1 MSLSTALNIAQSSL
15 LNTGRQTSVVSR
27 NVMDARN
34 PDYARRSAVLSSTAP
49 GARVIEIRRA
59 TNEQLFRQNLGSISS
74 FSSQSTLYS
83 GMDRLGLA
91 VNGVDNAFSAA
102 TRISDLQ
109 QALHIYATTP
119 SNNSLAS
126 NAINAAREVVRGLND
141 GTAAIQ
147 TFRAETDQEIAMAV
161 DDLNRLLNQFKD
173 ANKAVTDATR
183 TGRDASDALD
193 QRDALLKKISEYM
206 PVSTITRSDNDMVV
220 VAGDGTTLFETVPR
234 SITFTPSVA
243 YPAGQPG
250 NSVHVDGVPIL
261 MGTGGNTDAGG
272 KIAGLLQLRDDV
284 AVTMQRQLDEIA
296 RGLITA
302 FAEKDPANTAPDVA
316 GLFTWSGAPGVP
328 PPVVPPAGGLID
340 GLAQQ
345 IALNPDFVTDPKVLR
360 DGATY
365 DYNTDNGASF
375 ADLLIEYGERLD
387 QPMNFDPL
395 AGSGDRAGLNSYA
408 TGSIG
413 WFQGLRQEAWRAME
427 AKEALA
433 VRTAEALSND
443 TGVNVDMEMSLLLDL
458 EHSYQ
463 ASARLISAVDDMLA
477 ALLAAV
483 R

>member
-15 LNTGRQTSVVSR
+15 MNTSRQTSVVSR

-59 TNEQLFRQNLGSISS
+59 TNEQLFRQNLSSISS
-74 FSSQSTLYS
+74 LSSQGTLYA
-83 GMDRLGLA
+83 GMDRLGIA
-91 VNGVDNAFSAA
+91 VNGVDNAFSPA
-102 TRISDLQ
+102 TKISDLQ
-109 QALHIYATTP
+109 QALQIYATSP
-119 SNNSLAS
+119 SNNSLAG
-126 NAINAAREVVRGLND
+126 NAINAAREAVRSLND
-141 GTAAIQ
+141 GAAAIQ
-147 TFRAETDQEIAMAV
+147 TFRVEADQEISLAV
-161 DDLNRLLNQFKD
+161 DDLNRLLSQFKD
-173 ANKAVTDATR
+173 ANKAVVNATR

-193 QRDALLKKISEYM
+193 QRDALLKKISEYV
-206 PVSTITRSDNDMVV
+206 PVSTFTRGDNDMVV
-220 VAGDGTTLFETVPR
+220 MAGDGTTLFETVPR
-234 SITFTPSVA
+234 SITFEPSVA
-243 YPAGQPG
+243 HPAGQPG
-250 NSVHVDGVPIL
+250 NAVYVDGVPIR
-261 MGTGGNTDAGG
+261 MGSGGNTDAGG
-272 KIAGLLQLRDDV
+272 KISGLVQLRDDV
-284 AVTMQRQLDEIA
+284 AVTMQRQMDEIA

-302 FAEKDPANTAPDVA
+302 FAEKDPSGVGPDAA

-328 PPVVPPAGGLID
+328 PAGVLID

-345 IALNPDFVTDPKVLR
+345 ITLNQTFADSPDLLR

-365 DYNTDNGASF
+365 LHNIEGGASF
-375 ADLLIEYGERLD
+375 AGLLNEYGERLD
-387 QPMNFDPL
+387 KPMAFDTR
-395 AGSGDRAGLNSYA
+395 AGNGDKAGLNTYS

-413 WFQGLRQEAWRAME
+413 WFQGVRQEAWRATE

-443 TGVNVDMEMSLLLDL
+443 TGVNVDMEMSMLLDL

-463 ASARLISAVDDMLA
+463 ASARLISAVDGMLA

>member
-1 MSLSTALNIAQSSL
+1 MSLSSALNIAQSSL

-59 TNEQLFRQNLGSISS
+59 TNEQLFRQNLSSISS
-74 FSSQSTLYS
+74 LSSQSTLYS
-83 GMDRLGLA
+83 GMDRLGVA

-109 QALHIYATTP
+109 QALQVYATTP
-119 SNNSLAS
+119 SNRSLAG
-126 NAINAAREVVRGLND
+126 NAINAARDVVRGLND
-141 GTAAIQ
+141 ATTAIQ
-147 TFRAETDQEIAMAV
+147 TFRVETDQEISMAV
-161 DDLNRLLNQFKD
+161 NDLNRLLSQFKD

-193 QRDALLKKISEYM
+193 QRDALLKKISEYV

-220 VAGDGTTLFETVPR
+220 IAGDGTTLFETVPR
-234 SITFTPSVA
+234 SITFEPSVA
-243 YPAGQPG
+243 HPAGQPG
-250 NSVHVDGVPIL
+250 NAVYVDGVPLL

-272 KIAGLLQLRDDV
+272 KIAGLVQLRDDV

-302 FAEKDPANTAPDVA
+302 FAEKDPANVGQDVA
-316 GLFTWSGAPGVP
+316 GLFTWSGAPNL
-328 PPVVPPAGGLID
+328 PPAGTMID

-345 IALNPDFVTDPKVLR
+345 ITLNPAFVGNPEVLR

-365 DYNTDNGASF
+365 LHNTEGGSSY

-387 QPMNFDPL
+387 RPMTFDPL
-395 AGSGDRAGLNSYA
+395 AGNGDSSGLNTYA

-413 WFQGLRQEAWRAME
+413 WFQGMRQEAWRATE

-433 VRTAEALSND
+433 VRTAEALSNE
-443 TGVNVDMEMSLLLDL
+443 TGVNVDMEMSMLLDL

-463 ASARLISAVDDMLA
+463 ASARLISAVDEMLA

>member
-83 GMDRLGLA
+83 GMDRLGIA

-109 QALHIYATTP
+109 QALQIYATTP

-141 GTAAIQ
+141 GAAAIQ
-147 TFRAETDQEIAMAV
+147 TFRVETDQEIAMAV
-161 DDLNRLLNQFKD
+161 DDLNRLLSQFKD
-173 ANKAVTDATR
+173 ANQAVMNATR
-183 TGRDASDALD
+183 TGRDGSDALD
-193 QRDALLKKISEYM
+193 QRDALLKKISEYL
-206 PVSTITRSDNDMVV
+206 PVSTFTRGDNDMVV
-220 VAGDGTTLFETVPR
+220 IAGDGTTLFETVPR

-302 FAEKDPANTAPDVA
+302 FAEKDPNPPGDNLP
-316 GLFTWSGAPGVP
+316 GLFTWSGAPAVP
-328 PPVVPPAGGLID
+328 ADGILVD
-340 GLAQQ
+340 GLAQELKLNQ
-345 IALNPDFVTDPKVLR
+345 IYVDDPKLLR
-360 DGATY
+360 DGGQF
-365 DYNTDNGASF
+365 DYNPDDAASF
-375 ADLLIEYGERLD
+375 ADRLIEYGERLD
-387 QPMNFDPL
+387 QPMDFSPL
-395 AGSGDRAGLNSYA
+395 AGNGDRAGLNTYA

-463 ASARLISAVDDMLA
+463 ASARLISAVDEMLA

>member
-1 MSLSTALNIAQSSL
+1 MSLSTALSIAQSSL

-59 TNEQLFRQNLGSISS
+59 TNEQLFRQNLSSISS
-74 FSSQSTLYS
+74 LSSQNTLYS
-83 GMDRLGLA
+83 GMDRLGLV

-109 QALHIYATTP
+109 QALQIYATTP
-119 SNNSLAS
+119 SNSSLAG
-126 NAINAAREVVRGLND
+126 NAINAALEVVRGLND
-141 GTAAIQ
+141 NSVSIQ
-147 TFRAETDQEIAMAV
+147 TFRVEADQEIALAV
-161 DDLNRLLNQFKD
+161 DDLNQLLNQFKD

-183 TGRDASDALD
+183 TGKDASDALD
-193 QRDALLKKISEYM
+193 QRDALLKKISEYL
-206 PVSTITRSDNDMVV
+206 PVSTITRADNDMVV
-220 VAGDGTTLFETVPR
+220 VAADGTTLFETVPR

-243 YPAGQPG
+243 HPAGQPG
-250 NSVHVDGVPIL
+250 NSVYVDGVPLL
-261 MGTGGNTDAGG
+261 MGKGGNTDAGG

-296 RGLITA
+296 RGLITS
-302 FAEKDPANTAPDVA
+302 FAEKDPTNVGPDVT
-316 GLFTWSGAPGVP
+316 GLFSWSGAPGL
-328 PPVVPPAGGLID
+328 PPAGAMID

-345 IALNPDFVTDPKVLR
+345 ITLDPAFAANPELLR

-365 DYNTDNGASF
+365 VRNTGNAAY

-387 QPMNFDPL
+387 QPMDFDPL
-395 AGSGDRAGLNSYA
+395 AGNGGRAGLNSYA
-408 TGSIG
+408 TKSIG

-427 AKEALA
+427 SKEALA
-433 VRTAEALSND
+433 VRTAEALSNE

-463 ASARLISAVDDMLA
+463 ASARLLSAVDEMLA

>member
-91 VNGVDNAFSAA
+91 VNGVDNAFSPA

-109 QALHIYATTP
+109 QALQIYATTP

-126 NAINAAREVVRGLND
+126 NAINAAREAVRSLND

-161 DDLNRLLNQFKD
+161 DDLNGLLNQFKD
-173 ANKAVTDATR
+173 ANKLVMDATR

-193 QRDALLKKISEYM
+193 QRDALLKKISEYV
-206 PVSTITRSDNDMVV
+206 PVSTIIRGDNDMVV
-220 VAGDGTTLFETVPR
+220 ITGDGTTLFETVPR

-296 RGLITA
+296 RGLISA
-302 FAEKDPANTAPDVA
+302 FAEKDPNPPGDEFA
-316 GLFTWSGAPGVP
+316 GLFTWSGAPAL
-328 PPVVPPAGGLID
+328 PADGILID

-345 IALNPDFVTDPKVLR
+345 ITLNQIYVDDPKLLR
-360 DGATY
+360 DGGQF
-365 DYNTDNGASF
+365 DYNPDDAASF
-375 ADLLIEYGERLD
+375 ADQLIKYGERLD
-387 QPMNFDPL
+387 QPMDFDPL
-395 AGSGDRAGLNSYA
+395 AGNGDRAGLNSYA

-413 WFQGLRQEAWRAME
+413 WFQGLRQEAWRGME